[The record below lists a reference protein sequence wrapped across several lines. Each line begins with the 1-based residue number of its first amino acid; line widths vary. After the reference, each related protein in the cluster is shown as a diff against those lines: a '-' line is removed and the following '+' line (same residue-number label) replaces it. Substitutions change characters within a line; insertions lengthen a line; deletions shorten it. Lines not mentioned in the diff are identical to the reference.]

1 MQDNPA
7 IIALHELA
15 AVPSPQYD
23 PNIPFAD
30 FLRQSAP
37 HKDKV
42 RQMTANV
49 FNLMETHRI
58 PHHPKLKAQHDRGII
73 TGQEYAQAVLNQLY
87 GA

>member
-42 RQMTANV
+42 R
-49 FNLMETHRI
+49 
-58 PHHPKLKAQHDRGII
+58 
-73 TGQEYAQAVLNQLY
+73 
-87 GA
+87 